1 MVTGVPTGPL
11 LGENPVIFGVTLNAP
26 AAVATPPVVV
36 TVIDPVSAPVGTVA
50 VISESETTA
59 NAAGTPP
66 NVTPVVCV
74 RLCPLI
80 VTTVPIAP
88 RVGAKLETA
97 GSTRYGKLLDSVPL
111 GVTTW
116 TVPVVALVGTV
127 VVISEAETTVKTA
140 GVPLK
145 VTLLAWVRLL
155 PRVLTDAPTLP
166 EVV

>member
-11 LGENPVIFGVTLNAP
+11 LGENPAIFGVTLNVP
-26 AAVATPPVVV
+26 SAVATPPAVV

-66 NVTPVVCV
+66 KVTPVVCV

-88 RVGAKLETA
+88 
-97 GSTRYGKLLDSVPL
+97 
-111 GVTTW
+111 
-116 TVPVVALVGTV
+116 
-127 VVISEAETTVKTA
+127 
-140 GVPLK
+140 
-145 VTLLAWVRLL
+145 
-155 PRVLTDAPTLP
+155 
-166 EVV
+166 